1 MIEKPL
7 VFSTSSYDYLASE
20 IRSLTGFDAGTIERK
35 TFKDG
40 ERYHRLET
48 PVVDREVIVV
58 SGTISDEETM
68 ELFDLGNA
76 IGDSGAL
83 CLVVV
88 LPYFGYSTMER
99 AVKYG
104 EAVKAKYRAR
114 LLSSIPRASLANRF
128 YMLDLHSEGIPHY
141 FEGGAQTVHVYAK
154 DMVVRAIREL
164 AELEGA
170 NDFVIA
176 STDAGRSKW
185 VESLARDLNVHPAFA
200 FKRREGAD
208 KTISLGVNGPVENAA
223 VIIYDDMIRTG
234 SSLLN
239 AGKAYRAAG
248 ARSLSVVA
256 THGVFPEN
264 SLDDICKSGLFNHII
279 VTDSHPRAVR
289 LNDDFLRIKS
299 VAGVFASHL
308 INVFLSEPDR
318 ATTHIV

>member
-1 MIEKPL
+1 MIDKPL
-7 VFSTSSYDYLASE
+7 VFSTASYDYLAAE
-20 IRSLTGFDAGTIERK
+20 IRQLTGFDAGTIERK

-76 IGDSGAL
+76 IVDSGAL

-128 YMLDLHSEGIPHY
+128 YLLDLHSDGIPHY
-141 FEGGAQTVHVYAK
+141 FELGAQTMHVYAK
-154 DMVVRAIREL
+154 DLVIRAIREL
-164 AELEGA
+164 AELEGT
-170 NDFVIA
+170 NEFVIG

-200 FKRREGAD
+200 FKRREEAD
-208 KTISLGVNGPVENAA
+208 KTVSLGVNGPVDKAT

-234 SSLLN
+234 SSLIN

-256 THGVFPEN
+256 THGVFPGS
-264 SLDDICKSGLFNHII
+264 SLQEIEKSGLFNRII
-279 VTDSHPRAVR
+279 VTDSHPKAFHCD
-289 LNDDFLRIKS
+289 NEFLKIKS
-299 VAGVFASHL
+299 VSGVFAAHL
-308 INVFLSEPDR
+308 INVFLSEPDM
-318 ATTHIV
+318 ATTHII

>member
-1 MIEKPL
+1 MIDKPL
-7 VFSTSSYDYLASE
+7 VFSTSSYDYLAAE
-20 IRSLTGFDAGTIERK
+20 IRGLTGFDKGYIERK

-40 ERYHRLET
+40 ERYHRIET

-58 SGTISDEETM
+58 SGTVSDEETM
-68 ELFDLGNA
+68 ELFDIGNA
-76 IGDSGAL
+76 IVDSGAL

-141 FEGGAQTVHVYAK
+141 FEFGAQTMHVYAK
-154 DMVVRAIREL
+154 DLVIRAIREL
-164 AELEGA
+164 AELEGCSE
-170 NDFVIA
+170 FVIG

-185 VESLARDLNVHPAFA
+185 VESLSRDLNMHPAFA
-200 FKRREGAD
+200 FKRREEAD
-208 KTISLGVNGPVENAA
+208 KTFSLGVHGPVENAA
-223 VIIYDDMIRTG
+223 VIIYDDMIRSG

-256 THGVFPEN
+256 THGVFPGN
-264 SLDDICKSGLFNHII
+264 SLEEIQSSGLFNRII
-279 VTDSHPRAVR
+279 VTDSHPRAVN
-289 LNDDFLRIKS
+289 LNNGFLRIKS
-299 VAGVFASHL
+299 ISGVFASHL
-308 INVFLSEPDR
+308 INVFLSESDR
-318 ATTHIV
+318 ATTLIG

>member
-1 MIEKPL
+1 MIDKPL
-7 VFSTSSYDYLASE
+7 VFSTASYDYLAME
-20 IRSLTGFDAGTIERK
+20 IRSLTGFEEGIIERK
-35 TFKDG
+35 IFKDG

-58 SGTISDEETM
+58 SGTISDEETL
-68 ELFDLGNA
+68 ELFDLANA
-76 IGDSGAL
+76 IVDSGAL

-141 FEGGAQTVHVYAK
+141 FENGAQTMHVYAK
-154 DMVVRAIREL
+154 DLVLQGIREL

-170 NDFVIA
+170 SEFVVG

-185 VESLARDLNVHPAFA
+185 VESLARDLHVHPAFA
-200 FKRREGAD
+200 FKRREGPD
-208 KTISLGVNGPVENAA
+208 KTVSLGVNGPVQDAA
-223 VIIYDDMIRTG
+223 VVIYDDMIRTG
-234 SSLLN
+234 SSLIN
-239 AGKAYRAAG
+239 AGKAYREAG

-256 THGVFPEN
+256 THGIFPGTALQE
-264 SLDDICKSGLFNHII
+264 IHASGLFNHIV
-279 VTDSHPRAVR
+279 VTDSHPNAVK
-289 LNDDFLRIKS
+289 LNNGYLQLRS
-299 VAGVFASHL
+299 VSRVFASHL

-318 ATTHIV
+318 AIV